1 MTTHNATGAPQI
13 LRRLEGQDEEE
24 FMVVQRIGCPHC
36 SRKFS
41 PEAHKRHIVVC
52 ANNKN
57 KPKAPP
63 KASECYTDRFG
74 IRRGGRGSLA
84 TSARVSGDKP
94 LENVHRR
101 PSSHQQSTRRRHNSM
116 DESTTSNEP
125 HNTNNTH
132 NTHNTNNMENNPLG
146 RARTR
151 PSSSS
156 VGSTSGQLH
165 TFQNSHG
172 NTAATT
178 KKTQRRRRGGGGGTN
193 GGTNKRRDAKQVA
206 VADEKGNGTVPTT
219 TPEDVVKDVN
229 AERFT
234 RLSHKWG
241 ELMFLLR
248 RPIQNAEDMKTTWQN
263 AMKGVAFLQELNET
277 AAELGVQPGTLSRW
291 LLPYDN
297 QTSLADQAA
306 TAPPLG
312 SSDLDGL
319 MSHPQRRRL
328 VSEAVGL
335 RSLIRVKIADNA
347 DLEQA
352 LASVQAIDKFM
363 YRVKQTA
370 TETNVSAYD
379 LFQQL

>member
-1 MTTHNATGAPQI
+1 
-13 LRRLEGQDEEE
+13 
-24 FMVVQRIGCPHC
+24 
-36 SRKFS
+36 
-41 PEAHKRHIVVC
+41 
-52 ANNKN
+52 
-57 KPKAPP
+57 
-63 KASECYTDRFG
+63 
-74 IRRGGRGSLA
+74 
-84 TSARVSGDKP
+84 
-94 LENVHRR
+94 
-101 PSSHQQSTRRRHNSM
+101 
-116 DESTTSNEP
+116 
-125 HNTNNTH
+125 
-132 NTHNTNNMENNPLG
+132 
-146 RARTR
+146 
-151 PSSSS
+151 
-156 VGSTSGQLH
+156 
-165 TFQNSHG
+165 
-172 NTAATT
+172 
-178 KKTQRRRRGGGGGTN
+178 
-193 GGTNKRRDAKQVA
+193 
-206 VADEKGNGTVPTT
+206 
-219 TPEDVVKDVN
+219 
-229 AERFT
+229 
-234 RLSHKWG
+234 
-241 ELMFLLR
+241 MFLLR

-277 AAELGVQPGTLSRW
+277 AVELGVQPGTLSRW

-319 MSHPQRRRL
+319 MSHPQQRRL